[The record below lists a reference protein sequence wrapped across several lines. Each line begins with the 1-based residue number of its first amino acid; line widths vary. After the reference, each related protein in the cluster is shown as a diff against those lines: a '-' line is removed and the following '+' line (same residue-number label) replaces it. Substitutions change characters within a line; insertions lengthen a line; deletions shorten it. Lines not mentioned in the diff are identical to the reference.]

1 MKTLRLA
8 PLGAAFLCVGSV
20 YASGTTDEVMVV
32 TATSYQTR
40 ASEAPATV
48 SVITQEELALM
59 PYTNLT
65 DALINTTGVNIADLG
80 HGRKG
85 VEIRG
90 MDVSQSLILV
100 DGRRISR
107 ASDMLGHSNFELQN
121 IPVSDIERIEVIK
134 GPMSALYGSDALG
147 GVVNVI
153 TTQTTNEWTG
163 RVRGGGATAIDE
175 GGNTANI
182 EVGASGA
189 LIDDKLLTKVTAGD
203 TYQGLIENRN
213 RDNETDIAGNRNQF
227 IDLDLKAIL
236 TPEQELDLYTRI
248 AQTESWYDS
257 NDASTDRKIRS
268 TTTYDSLDYGVMHSG
283 YWAFGDTQLRV
294 YGSRV
299 SQDNEKNIG
308 PANTANDVDEDIVD
322 GYVQFFAND
331 NHHVTVGGQWSE
343 QRLSSNDITT
353 GGGSA
358 DQGALFLQDD
368 ISLTNELSLLLG
380 VRYDNHSDFGSHTSP
395 RAYLVY
401 NPTQNWTFKGGYGEG
416 FKAPTIKQL
425 SPDYLNIGTGRPF
438 DIRGNADLKP
448 EVNKS
453 YELSAAYNTE
463 RWGSTVTLFQNDV
476 ENLIELECVE
486 ACGRPQPGVTLYE
499 YVNVAEAEI
508 KGLEWAANMN
518 LSPFWYVNMN
528 LTLLDTED
536 KSTGKAIDN
545 KPESQAYFAINWR
558 ATEQLTTQASVRHV
572 GKQTDDDEKLPAYQ
586 VYDLAA
592 NYRLQSVDLS
602 MGVSNLFDTYLE
614 DKSEFYTYAIQP
626 RQVYLNGTYR
636 F

>member
-1 MKTLRLA
+1 MKNLHLA
-8 PLGAAFLCVGSV
+8 PLGAVFLCVGGA
-20 YASGTTDEVMVV
+20 YASETTDEVMVV

-48 SVITQEELALM
+48 SVITQEQLALM

-65 DALINTTGVNIADLG
+65 DALINTAGVNIADVG

-153 TTQTTNEWTG
+153 TTRTSNEWTG

-175 GGNTANI
+175 DGNTANI

-189 LIDDKLLTKVTAGD
+189 LIDDKLLMKITAGH

-213 RDNETDIAGNRNQF
+213 RENETDIAGNRNQF
-227 IDLDLKAIL
+227 VDLDLKAIL
-236 TPEQELDLYTRI
+236 TPEQELDFYTRI

-257 NDASTDRKIRS
+257 NDAATDRKIRS
-268 TTTYDSLDYGVMHSG
+268 TTTYDSLDYGVTHSG
-283 YWAFGDTQLRV
+283 YWGFGDTQLRV

-331 NHHVTVGGQWSE
+331 DHNVTVGGQWSE

-368 ISLTNELSLLLG
+368 ISLTSELSLLLG

-425 SPDYLNIGTGRPF
+425 SPDYLSVGTGRPF

-453 YELSAAYNTE
+453 YELSAAYNTD

-486 ACGRPQPGVTLYE
+486 GCGRPQPGVTLYE

-508 KGLEWAANMN
+508 KGLEWAANVN
-518 LSPFWYVNMN
+518 LSSSWFVNMN

-545 KPESQAYFAINWR
+545 KPESQAYLAINWR
-558 ATEQLTTQASVRHV
+558 TTEQLTTQASVRHV
-572 GKQTDDDEKLPAYQ
+572 GKQTDDEEELPAYQ

-602 MGVSNLFDTYLE
+602 MGISNVFDTYLE
-614 DKSEFYTYAIQP
+614 DESEFYTYAIQP
-626 RQVYLNGTYR
+626 RQVYLNGTYK